1 MLYSGSKD
9 QSIKVWDLDKF
20 ECKMTLNAHTGEV
33 TSLICW
39 DKFLLSGSSDC
50 TIKVWYKTVE
60 DTLEVAYSH
69 NTLLEKMKS
78 VYTNVEGLPPDRIV
92 ESNCFSRAWYFG
104 HG

>member
-50 TIKVWYKTVE
+50 TIK
-60 DTLEVAYSH
+60 
-69 NTLLEKMKS
+69 TLLEKMKS